1 MVSNSDTSNPVKDL
15 NPNAIF
21 DSLA

>member
-1 MVSNSDTSNPVKDL
+1 MASNSDTSNPVKDL